1 MERVILHSDMNN
13 FYASVECA
21 QNSSL
26 KGKPLAVLGDPEAR
40 HGIVLAKNYE
50 AKKFNIQTGD
60 TMWQAQK
67 KCPEIVFVPP
77 HYNLYMKYSKAAKE
91 IYSEYTEKIEP
102 YGLDE
107 NWLDVT
113 QSRLIFGNGKE
124 IADNLRKRIKSELGI
139 TASIGVS
146 FNKIFAKLG
155 SDLKKPDATTV
166 INSTD
171 FKEKIWSLPVSDL
184 LYVGRSTCRKLKSKG
199 INTIGE
205 LAGCSPEWLEKMFGK
220 PGIKLWQSANGLDR
234 SPVSDTGEKSIIKS
248 VGNGMTT
255 PRDIITD
262 EDIKITLMILSE
274 SVSSRLR
281 EQGFVC
287 QTVQIGVRDNEFY
300 SYERQGKLDIPN
312 RTAKSIFQ
320 KAYSLYKQNPSQKPI
335 RSLTVRACSLIPMDF
350 VQLSFFDDTAELDR
364 QESMESAVDE
374 LKNRFGKFV
383 IQKAIMLTDP
393 KLSNISPKDDHITN
407 PFGN

>member
-171 FKEKIWSLPVSDL
+171 FKEKIWPLPVSDL

-262 EDIKITLMILSE
+262 EDIQRKRFLKTPGTGLCMS
-274 SVSSRLR
+274 
-281 EQGFVC
+281 
-287 QTVQIGVRDNEFY
+287 D
-300 SYERQGKLDIPN
+300 
-312 RTAKSIFQ
+312 
-320 KAYSLYKQNPSQKPI
+320 
-335 RSLTVRACSLIPMDF
+335 CS
-350 VQLSFFDDTAELDR
+350 DR
-364 QESMESAVDE
+364 C
-374 LKNRFGKFV
+374 
-383 IQKAIMLTDP
+383 P
-393 KLSNISPKDDHITN
+393 
-407 PFGN
+407 

>member
-21 QNSSL
+21 QNNSL

-50 AKKFNIQTGD
+50 ARRFNIQTGD

-77 HYNLYMKYSKAAKE
+77 HYNLYMKYSRAAKE
-91 IYSEYTEKIEP
+91 IYSEYTDKIEP

-113 QSRLIFGNGKE
+113 QSRLVFGNGKE
-124 IADNLRKRIKSELGI
+124 IADDLRKRIKSELGI

-166 INSTD
+166 INSAD
-171 FKEKIWSLPVSDL
+171 FKEKVWPLPVSDL

-199 INTIGE
+199 INI
-205 LAGCSPEWLEKMFGK
+205 
-220 PGIKLWQSANGLDR
+220 WQSANGLDS
-234 SPVSDTGEKSIIKS
+234 SPVSDIGEKSLIKS

-255 PRDIITD
+255 PRDLITD
-262 EDIKITLMILSE
+262 GDIKITLMILSE

-281 EQGFVC
+281 DKGFVC

-320 KAYSLYKQNPSQKPI
+320 KAYSLYRQNPSQKPV

-350 VQLSFFDDTAELDR
+350 VQLSFFDDTAGLDR
-364 QESMESAVDE
+364 QESIESAVDG
-374 LKNRFGKFV
+374 LKTRFGKFAV
-383 IQKAIMLTDP
+383 QKAIMLSDP
-393 KLSNISPKDDHITN
+393 ELSNISPKDDHITN

>member
-171 FKEKIWSLPVSDL
+171 FKEKIWPLPVSDL

-320 KAYSLYKQNPSQKPI
+320 KAYSLYNQNPSQKPI

-350 VQLSFFDDTAELDR
+350 VQLSFFDDTAGLDR